1 MNQNDWEA
9 ISTDFGRISSTRPS
23 NSHGFTVRLKFSDVT
38 SRSRGLTRSKSH
50 GEPKL
55 LKLLIIFIPKS
66 NLCYFLYSFGNHIGF
81 KAIIL
86 CFVGSRRRSMG
97 KNFGIF
103 LLKKSECGVSQM
115 QSGKEFWII
124 RAHEVGV
131 LLCFVGSRRRSMEKN
146 FGLFLLKKYVDAEW
160 KRILD
165 YSCSRSQS
173 IFVLCGVSQ
182 LQSRD
187 IILDYSCSR
196 SQSTFVLRGVL
207 QMQYGKEFWIILA
220 QEVRVLLCFVGCRR
234 CSMHGKEFW
243 IIRAHEVRIKQ
254 W

>member
-50 GEPKL
+50 GEPKW

-115 QSGKEFWII
+115 QSGKEFW
-124 RAHEVGV
+124 
-131 LLCFVGSRRRSMEKN
+131 
-146 FGLFLLKKYVDAEW
+146 
-160 KRILD
+160 D
-165 YSCSRSQS
+165 YSCSRSRS
-173 IFVLCGVSQ
+173 TFVLCGISQ
-182 LQSRD
+182 
-187 IILDYSCSR
+187 
-196 SQSTFVLRGVL
+196 T
-207 QMQYGKEFWIILA
+207 QYGKEFWIILA
-220 QEVRVLLCFVGCRR
+220 QEVCRCRMEKNLGLFVLKKSEYFCALWGLAAAVTGYNFGLFVLKKSVLLCFVGSRR
-234 CSMHGKEFW
+234 CSMGKNFELFLLKKSEYFCALW
-243 IIRAHEVRIKQ
+243 GLADAVCMGKNFGLFVLTKSE
-254 W
+254 